1 MSCLICAGHAEA
13 IDCPA
18 GWEGRR
24 CLQCGCYRMSQ
35 TLILTM
41 MDEGQIFDACKM
53 RQWLH
58 TRRCVVPIPTI
69 DVHEA
74 ILVV

>member
-1 MSCLICAGHAEA
+1 
-13 IDCPA
+13 
-18 GWEGRR
+18 
-24 CLQCGCYRMSQ
+24 MSQ
-35 TLILTM
+35 KLILTM

-53 RQWLH
+53 RQWLD

>member
-1 MSCLICAGHAEA
+1 
-13 IDCPA
+13 
-18 GWEGRR
+18 
-24 CLQCGCYRMSQ
+24 MSQ
-35 TLILTM
+35 TLILAM

-53 RQWLH
+53 RQWLEM
-58 TRRCVVPIPTI
+58 RRGVMPIPTI

>member
-35 TLILTM
+35 TLILAM

-53 RQWLH
+53 RQWLEM
-58 TRRCVVPIPTI
+58 RRGVMPIPTI